1 MPVIKIIIIGILFCV
16 DSVYV
21 LIALFLVQWVLDPN
35 SRQNCVVSKLSLKM
49 FRVKCLLSRIDARN
63 AALLTDTFEGE
74 RAPCMKVFLWQ
85 LPCCVTVV
93 FTPLVHTWNNSL
105 SNRKKDKQTALNSK
119 QVYIYLSICICSNG
133 ITNSHSWAQ
142 LTNNVASANR

>member
-35 SRQNCVVSKLSLKM
+35 SRQNCVVSKLSLKI
-49 FRVKCLLSRIDARN
+49 FCVKCLLSRIDARN

-85 LPCCVTVV
+85 LPCCVTKVCPSCSR
-93 FTPLVHTWNNSL
+93 PLSTREIIHFPIE
-105 SNRKKDKQTALNSK
+105 RKINKQPWTENK
-119 QVYIYLSICICSNG
+119 YIFIWVYVYVATELLIPIVG
-133 ITNSHSWAQ
+133 HS
-142 LTNNVASANR
+142 